1 MNKKILKLIKQRLEK
16 GKRSYGK
23 ENIFKKILKLIEQ
36 RLKKGER
43 SYGKENIS
51 SDGRDFVQESL
62 EEALDCAVYLAGHII
77 ELQEKTKLPEYGCTG
92 DESI

>member
-1 MNKKILKLIKQRLEK
+1 MN
-16 GKRSYGK
+16 S
-23 ENIFKKILKLIEQ
+23 KILKLIEQ
-36 RLKKGER
+36 RLDKGKR

-77 ELQEKTKLPEYGCTG
+77 ELQEKILPDYQNTG
-92 DESI
+92 DECI

>member
-1 MNKKILKLIKQRLEK
+1 MN
-16 GKRSYGK
+16 S
-23 ENIFKKILKLIEQ
+23 KILKLIEQ
-36 RLKKGER
+36 RLNKGKR

-77 ELQEKTKLPEYGCTG
+77 ELQEKTKLPTYERTG
-92 DESI
+92 DNTI

>member
-1 MNKKILKLIKQRLEK
+1 MN
-16 GKRSYGK
+16 
-23 ENIFKKILKLIEQ
+23 KKILKLIEQ
-36 RLKKGER
+36 RLEKGEK

-77 ELQEKTKLPEYGCTG
+77 ELQEKTKFPEYQSTG
-92 DESI
+92 DEVI

>member
-1 MNKKILKLIKQRLEK
+1 MN
-16 GKRSYGK
+16 
-23 ENIFKKILKLIEQ
+23 KKILKLIEQ
-36 RLKKGER
+36 RLEKGEK

-77 ELQEKTKLPEYGCTG
+77 ELQEKIKLPTYDCTG
-92 DESI
+92 DQTI

>member
-1 MNKKILKLIKQRLEK
+1 MN
-16 GKRSYGK
+16 
-23 ENIFKKILKLIEQ
+23 NKILKLIEQ
-36 RLKKGER
+36 RLDKGKR

-77 ELQEKTKLPEYGCTG
+77 ELQENCKRT
-92 DESI
+92 DE

>member
-1 MNKKILKLIKQRLEK
+1 MKMN
-16 GKRSYGK
+16 S
-23 ENIFKKILKLIEQ
+23 KILKLIEQ

-77 ELQEKTKLPEYGCTG
+77 ELQEKILPDYQNTG
-92 DESI
+92 DECI

>member
-1 MNKKILKLIKQRLEK
+1 MN
-16 GKRSYGK
+16 
-23 ENIFKKILKLIEQ
+23 KKILKLIEQ
-36 RLKKGER
+36 RLEKGER

-77 ELQEKTKLPEYGCTG
+77 ELQEKTKLPQYECTG
-92 DESI
+92 DHTI

>member
-1 MNKKILKLIKQRLEK
+1 MN
-16 GKRSYGK
+16 
-23 ENIFKKILKLIEQ
+23 KKILKLIEQ
-36 RLKKGER
+36 RLKKGEK

-92 DESI
+92 DECI